1 MSGVD
6 RRQLRLMGL
15 YTAVVLLVLFAIL
28 PIAYATLTIFKKE
41 SELFNPA
48 ANPFFFEQGPTLSHL
63 IFLFGKTQFLV
74 FLWNSVV
81 IGVLVVAIT
90 LLLSVPAAY
99 ALARLTGRWG
109 ESSGMAIFLVYL
121 IPPTLLFIPLFRI
134 VVWLG
139 VANTIWSLV
148 LVLPTITV
156 PFCTWLLLGFFRS
169 IPRELDEAAM
179 LDGHSRFGAF
189 LRVVLPQA
197 LPGIGACVVF
207 AFSLSLSNFI
217 YSVTFV
223 SESAARNISAGVPTE
238 LIRGDVYF
246 WPSLMAATAIV
257 AIPLGVAYGL
267 LFDYLVRGFQSA
279 ETAAASER

>member
-1 MSGVD
+1 MSGATSI
-6 RRQLRLMGL
+6 QLRRVGL

-28 PIAYATLTIFKKE
+28 PIAYDTLTIFKKE

-48 ANPFFFEQGPTLSHL
+48 ANPFFFEDGPTLSHL
-63 IFLFGKTQFLV
+63 IFLFGRTQFPV
-74 FLWNSVV
+74 FVWNSLV

-90 LLLSVPAAY
+90 LLLAVPAAY

-139 VANTIWSLV
+139 LANTIWSLV

-223 SESAARNISAGVPTE
+223 SVSAARNISAGVPTE

-257 AIPLGVAYGL
+257 AIPLGIAYGL

-279 ETAAASER
+279 EADATEL

>member
-1 MSGVD
+1 MTPATN
-6 RRQLRLMGL
+6 RQLRQVGF

-28 PIAYATLTIFKKE
+28 PIAYAVLTVFKKQ
-41 SELFNPA
+41 SELFDPS
-48 ANPFFFEQGPTLSHL
+48 ANPFLYEQGPTLDHL
-63 IFLFGKTQFLV
+63 IFLFGSTQFPT
-74 FLWNSVV
+74 FLWNTLI

-90 LLLSVPAAY
+90 VALAVPAAY

-134 VVWLG
+134 VVWLNL
-139 VANTIWSLV
+139 ANTIWSLV

-156 PFCTWLLLGFFRS
+156 PFCAWLLLGFFRS
-169 IPRELDEAAM
+169 VPRELDEAAM
-179 LDGHSRFGAF
+179 LDGCSRFAAF
-189 LRVVLPQA
+189 RKVVLPQA

-207 AFSLSLSNFI
+207 AFSLSLSNYI

-238 LIRGDVYF
+238 LIRGDVYY

-257 AIPLGVAYGL
+257 AIPLGIAYGL
-267 LFDYLVRGFQSA
+267 LFDYLVRGFQAA
-279 ETAAASER
+279 ETTPTD

>member
-1 MSGVD
+1 
-6 RRQLRLMGL
+6 MGL
-15 YTAVVLLVLFAIL
+15 YTAVVLLVLFAVL
-28 PIAYATLTIFKKE
+28 PIAYAALTVFKKDT
-41 SELFNPA
+41 ELFNPA
-48 ANPFFFEQGPTLSHL
+48 ANPFLYEQGPTLKHL
-63 IFLFGKTQFLV
+63 TFLFESTQFPV
-74 FLWNSVV
+74 FLWNSLV
-81 IGVLVVAIT
+81 IGLLVVAIT
-90 LLLSVPAAY
+90 VVLAVPAAY

-121 IPPTLLFIPLFRI
+121 IPPTLLFIPLYRI

-139 VANTIWSLV
+139 LANTIWSLV

-169 IPRELDEAAM
+169 VPRELGEAAL
-179 LDGHSRFGAF
+179 LDGCSQFAAF
-189 LRVVLPQA
+189 RKVILPQA
-197 LPGIGACVVF
+197 LPGIGACIVF

-223 SESAARNISAGVPTE
+223 TESASRNISAGVPTE

-257 AIPLGVAYGL
+257 AIPLGIAYGL
-267 LFDYLVRGFQSA
+267 LFDYLVRGFQAA
-279 ETAAASER
+279 ETSAR

>member
-1 MSGVD
+1 
-6 RRQLRLMGL
+6 MGL
-15 YTAVVLLVLFAIL
+15 YTSAVLLVLFAVL
-28 PIAYATLTIFKKE
+28 PIAYAVITVFKKDT
-41 SELFNPA
+41 ELFNPA
-48 ANPFFFEQGPTLSHL
+48 ANPFIYEQGATLQHL
-63 IFLFGKTQFLV
+63 IFLFAKTQFPT
-74 FLWNSVV
+74 FLWNSLV

-90 LLLSVPAAY
+90 VVLAVPAAY
-99 ALARLTGRWG
+99 SLARLTGSWG

-139 VANTIWSLV
+139 LANTIWALV
-148 LVLPTITV
+148 VVLPTITV

-169 IPRELDEAAM
+169 VPRELGEAAL
-179 LDGHSRFGAF
+179 LDGCSQFAAF
-189 LRVVLPQA
+189 RKVILPQA
-197 LPGIGACVVF
+197 LPGIGACIVF
-207 AFSLSLSNFI
+207 AFSLSLSNYI

-223 SESAARNISAGVPTE
+223 SESASRNVAAGVPTE

-257 AIPLGVAYGL
+257 AIPLGIAYGL

-279 ETAAASER
+279 ETSAR

>member
-1 MSGVD
+1 MSGVTY
-6 RRQLRLMGL
+6 RQLRKMGL
-15 YTAVVLLVLFAIL
+15 YSAAVLLVLFAIL

-41 SELFNPA
+41 SELFDPA
-48 ANPFFFEQGPTLSHL
+48 ANPFFYEQGATFRHL
-63 IFLFGKTQFLV
+63 IYLFGRTQFPT
-74 FLWNSVV
+74 FLWNSVI
-81 IGVLVVAIT
+81 IGVFVVAIT
-90 LLLSVPAAY
+90 VVLAVPAAY

-139 VANTIWSLV
+139 LANTIWSLV

-169 IPRELDEAAM
+169 IPRELEEAAR
-179 LDGHSRFGAF
+179 LDGCSRIKAF
-189 LRVVLPQA
+189 RRVVLPQA
-197 LPGIGACVVF
+197 LPGIGACIVF
-207 AFSLSLSNFI
+207 AFSLSLSNYI

-223 SESAARNISAGVPTE
+223 SESAARNVSAGVPTE

-257 AIPLGVAYGL
+257 AMPLGIAYGL

-279 ETAAASER
+279 ETAAGE

>member
-1 MSGVD
+1 
-6 RRQLRLMGL
+6 MGL
-15 YTAVVLLVLFAIL
+15 YTAVVLLVLFAVL
-28 PIAYATLTIFKKE
+28 PVAYAILTIFKKQ

-48 ANPFFFEQGPTLSHL
+48 ANPFIYEQGPTLDHL
-63 IFLFGKTQFLV
+63 IYLFENTNFPT

-90 LLLSVPAAY
+90 LLLAVPAAY

-139 VANTIWSLV
+139 LANTIWSLV

-169 IPRELDEAAM
+169 VPRELDEAAM

-189 LRVVLPQA
+189 RKVVLPQA

-207 AFSLSLSNFI
+207 AFSLSLSNYI

-223 SESAARNISAGVPTE
+223 TESASRNISAGVPTE

-257 AIPLGVAYGL
+257 AIPLGIAYGL

-279 ETAAASER
+279 EIATRE

>member
-1 MSGVD
+1 
-6 RRQLRLMGL
+6 
-15 YTAVVLLVLFAIL
+15 
-28 PIAYATLTIFKKE
+28 
-41 SELFNPA
+41 
-48 ANPFFFEQGPTLSHL
+48 
-63 IFLFGKTQFLV
+63 
-74 FLWNSVV
+74 
-81 IGVLVVAIT
+81 
-90 LLLSVPAAY
+90 
-99 ALARLTGRWG
+99 
-109 ESSGMAIFLVYL
+109 
-121 IPPTLLFIPLFRI
+121 
-134 VVWLG
+134 
-139 VANTIWSLV
+139 V

-223 SESAARNISAGVPTE
+223 SVSAARNISAGVPTE

-257 AIPLGVAYGL
+257 AIPLGIAYGL

-279 ETAAASER
+279 EADATEL

>member
-1 MSGVD
+1 MTPATN
-6 RRQLRLMGL
+6 RQLRKLGF
-15 YTAVVLLVLFAIL
+15 YTAVVLLVLFAVL
-28 PIAYATLTIFKKE
+28 PIAYAVITVFKKE

-48 ANPFFFEQGPTLSHL
+48 SNPFIYEQGATLDHL
-63 IFLFGKTQFLV
+63 VFLFGNTQFPT
-74 FLWNSVV
+74 FLWNSLV

-90 LLLSVPAAY
+90 VLLAVPAAY

-139 VANTIWSLV
+139 LANTIWSLV

-169 IPRELDEAAM
+169 VPRELDEAAL
-179 LDGHSRFGAF
+179 LDGCSRFGAF
-189 LRVVLPQA
+189 RKVVLPQA

-207 AFSLSLSNFI
+207 AFSLSLSNYI
-217 YSVTFV
+217 YSVTFI
-223 SESAARNISAGVPTE
+223 SQSAARNISAGVPTE

-267 LFDYLVRGFQSA
+267 LFDYLVRGFQSSGS
-279 ETAAASER
+279 TAAE